1 MTKEDIIFALIK
13 EQPLPPRKVFTE
25 RLKQKYPYL
34 NVEDIYLRVVN
45 YQNIKYD
52 DAIYPPQYAHD
63 TTRRRQRRWTPH
75 TTSYYLILPQIKHL
89 KSIFKLSLKNKHS
102 DDA

>member
-25 RLKQKYPYL
+25 RLKQKYPNL
-34 NVEDIYLRVVN
+34 NAEDLYLRVVN

-52 DAIYPPQYAHD
+52 NAIYPPLYDHD
-63 TTRRRQRRWTPH
+63 TTRRRRRR
-75 TTSYYLILPQIKHL
+75 
-89 KSIFKLSLKNKHS
+89 
-102 DDA
+102 

>member
-25 RLKQKYPYL
+25 RLKQKHP
-34 NVEDIYLRVVN
+34 NINAEDLYLRVVN

-52 DAIYPPQYAHD
+52 NAIYPPEYAHD
-63 TTRRRQRRWTPH
+63 TTRRRRRR
-75 TTSYYLILPQIKHL
+75 
-89 KSIFKLSLKNKHS
+89 
-102 DDA
+102 